1 MNTFGIIMG
10 QIELFVVLILVGIL
24 AVKTKILNQEALG
37 YFSKYLMR
45 IAIPVMIFTNTIH
58 GATRAE
64 LLSSIP
70 VLLVAAV
77 MFVGLSLLAWVMS
90 GLLKLQGNER
100 QIYRAA
106 STFGNIGFMGIPLVA
121 ALFPETGM
129 LYIALFT
136 IVDQSTL
143 WTLGMSLTQPAG
155 AKKEKLSVP
164 ALLKKMINPAMV
176 GILLSILFVLLDI
189 SLPEVVDKAL
199 TSIAGTSS
207 PLSMIYIGGLFCY
220 TDLAKYLKKKEFYI
234 MTVTKMV
241 LFPVVFYLI
250 LKQLPIS
257 REIIITITVL
267 SALPEMSTIPMFADA
282 NGSDGE
288 YAIGALM
295 VTTMLSILTL
305 PLIGYLVQML

>member
-176 GILLSILFVLLDI
+176 GDRKS
-189 SLPEVVDKAL
+189 VV
-199 TSIAGTSS
+199 
-207 PLSMIYIGGLFCY
+207 
-220 TDLAKYLKKKEFYI
+220 
-234 MTVTKMV
+234 
-241 LFPVVFYLI
+241 
-250 LKQLPIS
+250 
-257 REIIITITVL
+257 
-267 SALPEMSTIPMFADA
+267 
-282 NGSDGE
+282 
-288 YAIGALM
+288 
-295 VTTMLSILTL
+295 
-305 PLIGYLVQML
+305 